1 MTREEI
7 LTRVRELLHEEFDLN
22 PVDAFPAAR
31 LQEDLDLDSIDL
43 VALATRLEQE
53 TGFLL
58 KEERLRSLTRVQDV
72 VAFVFE
78 LQSPVA
84 AMSRTG

>member
-7 LTRVRELLHEEFDLN
+7 LTRVRELLHKEFDLH
-22 PVDAFPAAR
+22 PADALPSAR
-31 LQEDLDLDSIDL
+31 LQDDLDLDSIDL

-58 KEERLRSLTRVQDV
+58 KEDRLRSLSTVDDV
-72 VAFVFE
+72 AGFVYE
-78 LQSPVA
+78 LQSPVVA
-84 AMSRTG
+84 TSPAG